1 MLTKVMARS
10 LPPLN
15 SIRAFEVAAQHLN
28 FTRAAEELGVTQ
40 SAVSKQIS
48 ILEDYIGARLFERLP
63 GGLGLT
69 LEGRTLKESISPA
82 FTMLNDAF
90 ARFSRRPPRST
101 IFRLATVASFAA
113 QFLVPR
119 LDAFAKS
126 MPDVELE
133 ILTSDRV
140 VDFEREEIDLSIRY
154 GPGDWDGLI
163 TSALVPGMLA
173 PVCAPELIAGREADD
188 LAVFVSSV
196 RRIQIFSND
205 EWRVWQGVTGIDLAD
220 APRPIIMEHFMVAA
234 QAVLA
239 GQGIA
244 LIPEIIVR
252 DQIADGCLRLFS
264 PTHVPWSDTFH
275 ITHLPNA
282 DRRPMVRDVIEWLK
296 REAAETD
303 P

>member
-1 MLTKVMARS
+1 M
-10 LPPLN
+10 N
-15 SIRAFEVAAQHLN
+15 SIRAFDAAAQHLN

-40 SAVSKQIS
+40 SAISKQIS

-63 GGLGLT
+63 SGLCLT
-69 LEGRTLKESISPA
+69 LEGRTLRESIAPA
-82 FTMLNDAF
+82 FAMLNDAF

-126 MPDVELE
+126 LPDMDLEL
-133 ILTSDRV
+133 LTSDRV

-154 GPGDWDGLI
+154 GSGGWDGLI
-163 TSALVPGMLA
+163 SSELVPGLLA
-173 PVCAPELIAGREADD
+173 PVCAPDLIVDRDADD
-188 LAVFVSSV
+188 LAAFVSSV

-205 EWRVWQGVTGIDLAD
+205 EWRVWQQVTGMPLTEAQH
-220 APRPIIMEHFMVAA
+220 PVIMEHFLVAA

-244 LIPEIIVR
+244 LVPEIIVR
-252 DQIADGCLRLFS
+252 DHIADGSLRLFS
-264 PTHVPWSDTFH
+264 PTHVPWPDTFH

-282 DRRPMVRDVIEWLK
+282 DRRPMVRDIIGWLK
-296 REAAETD
+296 DEAAGSKR
-303 P
+303 